1 MSNVRFEYSDGDDEV
16 VEIDDAAVNDAAVG
30 AAEADGA
37 AVDDAADDN
46 PADNDALLSRLRVI
60 EDQPLESRAQAFT
73 QLHDQL
79 QSRLEGHDA

>member
-16 VEIDDAAVNDAAVG
+16 VEIDDAAMD
-30 AAEADGA
+30 DA

-46 PADNDALLSRLRVI
+46 PADTDALLSRLRVI